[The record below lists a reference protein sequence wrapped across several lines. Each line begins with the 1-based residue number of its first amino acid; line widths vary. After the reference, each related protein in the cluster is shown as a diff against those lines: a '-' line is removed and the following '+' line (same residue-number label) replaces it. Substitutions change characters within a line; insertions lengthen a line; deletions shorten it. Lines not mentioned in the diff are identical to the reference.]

1 MTQEIQTTTLL
12 EDLKNVVAQLQ
23 SGKIDIKQTIEVLD
37 NISSYEKEL
46 IYQMEKL
53 NILKAEKSIRIK
65 IKTGLVS
72 DRLGR
77 KVIERS

>member
-23 SGKIDIKQTIEVLD
+23 SGKIDIRQTIEVLD

>member
-23 SGKIDIKQTIEVLD
+23 SGKIDIKQTIEILD
-37 NISSYEKEL
+37 NISSYENEL

-53 NILKAEKSIRIK
+53 NILKAEKSVRIK
-65 IKTGLVS
+65 S
-72 DRLGR
+72 RCR
-77 KVIERS
+77 R